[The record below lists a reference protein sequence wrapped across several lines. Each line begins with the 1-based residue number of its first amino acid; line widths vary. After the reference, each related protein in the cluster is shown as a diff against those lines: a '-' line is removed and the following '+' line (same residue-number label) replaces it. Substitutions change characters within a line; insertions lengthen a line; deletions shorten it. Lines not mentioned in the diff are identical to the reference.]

1 MKMRI
6 INICWFIILI
16 TIVIVASLQYRDF
29 IKTYGSMDFSS
40 SALGIIVFWGPYAL
54 LLFMDTLIWTILRK
68 NVKSK

>member
-1 MKMRI
+1 MRI

>member
-16 TIVIVASLQYRDF
+16 TIVIVASLQYRGF

-54 LLFMDTLIWTILRK
+54 LVFMDTLIWTILRK